1 MPTNLYGPGDNYDL
15 QSSHVIPALI
25 RKADTAKRRGHASM
39 EIWGTGSPRRE
50 FLHADDCADALV
62 HLMKTYSDAEHVN
75 VGSGEDLTI
84 EALARLIMRVVGFEG
99 ELTKDLSKPDGTPR
113 KLMSTDKIRAL
124 GWTPSI
130 PLEEGLISAY
140 QAFLC
145 DHAEES
151 ER

>member
-1 MPTNLYGPGDNYDL
+1 
-15 QSSHVIPALI
+15 
-25 RKADTAKRRGHASM
+25 
-39 EIWGTGSPRRE
+39 
-50 FLHADDCADALV
+50 
-62 HLMKTYSDAEHVN
+62 MKTYSDAEHVN